1 MHRWLHGPLAAMTL
15 SLASDN
21 ASNMDAVDLLAP
33 EDAALLHLWFQ
44 GCAVDVA
51 FELRAWSL
59 AAAVNL
65 NGDDQ

>member
-1 MHRWLHGPLAAMTL
+1 MTL

-33 EDAALLHLWFQ
+33 EDAALLHLWLQ
-44 GCAVDVA
+44 ACEVDVA

-59 AAAVNL
+59 AAAVNT
-65 NGDDQ
+65 NGDER